1 MALSEIEK
9 LERRYAENPQGLTFA
24 PLAEVH
30 RKNGDVPRALGLLR
44 PGLELHPDY
53 VPASIVL
60 GRCHVDLGDL
70 PAAEAAFTHVLA
82 LDGENVIALK
92 ALADLSER
100 LHRFD
105 QAERWLNT
113 LLSVDRSN
121 DEARA
126 QLERI
131 ETARRDAASAPVPPE
146 IAAPPEA
153 VAVAEPVDVPTAPAA
168 EPAPAA
174 LAEPATPPAE
184 ETVPLPLEDLE
195 PALLADDVLEPP
207 PPGLEVEE
215 PALLEQPVEP
225 IAGLIG
231 RDVREEVPPAS
242 EFSVELS
249 EDIVLR
255 SAGGSEFQ
263 VPDAAHELATRVPPT
278 PISPFGEEP
287 APGLGALEEPPSAPP
302 PPPPAPPEPS
312 PVEATLVMP
321 ALSPP
326 PVPDPVVAAEP
337 ELVVTETMAEVLLR
351 QGHPAEA
358 LRVYRE
364 LEARNAGDA
373 RLRRKI
379 AELEEASRPA
389 PPEPAP
395 SEAAPAEPAPP
406 RRQYTAAETG
416 GQSVGDF
423 FRALL
428 AARPPA
434 ATAAPARAAA
444 AAPPERS
451 GAPTRPAADAL
462 SLSSVFGEENSP
474 LPPAVPA
481 PAPPSGVSFDD
492 FYSPPAGANP
502 APKSRAPDPKSDDLD
517 QFHAW
522 LQNLKR

>member
-1 MALSEIEK
+1 
-9 LERRYAENPQGLTFA
+9 
-24 PLAEVH
+24 
-30 RKNGDVPRALGLLR
+30 
-44 PGLELHPDY
+44 
-53 VPASIVL
+53 
-60 GRCHVDLGDL
+60 
-70 PAAEAAFTHVLA
+70 
-82 LDGENVIALK
+82 
-92 ALADLSER
+92 
-100 LHRFD
+100 
-105 QAERWLNT
+105 
-113 LLSVDRSN
+113 
-121 DEARA
+121 
-126 QLERI
+126 
-131 ETARRDAASAPVPPE
+131 
-146 IAAPPEA
+146 
-153 VAVAEPVDVPTAPAA
+153 
-168 EPAPAA
+168 
-174 LAEPATPPAE
+174 
-184 ETVPLPLEDLE
+184 
-195 PALLADDVLEPP
+195 
-207 PPGLEVEE
+207 
-215 PALLEQPVEP
+215 
-225 IAGLIG
+225 
-231 RDVREEVPPAS
+231 
-242 EFSVELS
+242 
-249 EDIVLR
+249 
-255 SAGGSEFQ
+255 
-263 VPDAAHELATRVPPT
+263 
-278 PISPFGEEP
+278 
-287 APGLGALEEPPSAPP
+287 
-302 PPPPAPPEPS
+302 
-312 PVEATLVMP
+312 MP

-326 PVPDPVVAAEP
+326 PVPPAEAETVPPPLPAPEPWLPAPGPVPDPVVAAEP

-364 LEARNAGDA
+364 LEARNAGDT

-474 LPPAVPA
+474 LPPAVPTA
-481 PAPPSGVSFDD
+481 PAPPSGVSFDE